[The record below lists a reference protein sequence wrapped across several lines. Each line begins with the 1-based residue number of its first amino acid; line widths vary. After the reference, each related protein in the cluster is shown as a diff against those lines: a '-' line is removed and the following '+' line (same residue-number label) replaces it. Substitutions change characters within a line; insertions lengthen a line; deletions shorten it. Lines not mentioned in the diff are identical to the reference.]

1 MTDLAS
7 WFIFILL
14 PIAAISGWMAAR
26 KHYKKKYCTHE
37 TPFNPEYFKGLNY
50 LLNEQPDKAID
61 VFIRLLEVNSETV
74 DTHLALANLFRR
86 RGETERAIRIHQNL
100 IARPSLSVEQRSNAL
115 MELGMDYMH
124 AGVLDRAEHLFLEL
138 LEKNQHPII
147 VTKQLLRI
155 YQQEKN
161 WQQAIEMAQRHQQYT
176 KQNMAPLIAQF
187 YCELAEQTP
196 EQDLKE
202 INQLI
207 KHAQSN
213 DHNCVRANL
222 LSARLSI
229 NAGQHRKALKTL
241 QYIEQQ
247 DSHYLPEALPYM
259 LEIYHQTDNLDE
271 FSTWLRQ
278 VLKRQP
284 MMTAVRIMLASI
296 IKQQQGTQA
305 AQDFLNKEL
314 HLYPSVEGLH
324 ALLDLGHKN
333 NPGLIPLIQ
342 SVTNILIARGHRYT
356 CKHCGF
362 SGKIMHWHC
371 PSCGQW
377 GSIMPTEIHL
387 SALETLLVPSK

>member
-1 MTDLAS
+1 MADIVRWVIL
-7 WFIFILL
+7 FLL
-14 PIAAISGWMAAR
+14 PVAALSGWLAAH
-26 KHYKKKYCTHE
+26 KHYKKKLRKQE
-37 TPFNPEYFKGLNY
+37 SPFNPEYFKGLNY

-100 IARPSLSVEQRSNAL
+100 IARPSLSLEQRSKAL

-138 LEKNQHPII
+138 LENNQHPI
-147 VTKQLLRI
+147 VASKQLLRI

-161 WQQAIEMAQRHQQYT
+161 WQQAIAMAQRHQKST
-176 KQNMAPLIAQF
+176 KKDMSSMVAQF
-187 YCELAEQTP
+187 YCELAEMTP
-196 EQDLKE
+196 ENDLKE
-202 INQLI
+202 VNQLI
-207 KHAQSN
+207 KHAQSH
-213 DHNCVRANL
+213 DQNCVRASL
-222 LSARLSI
+222 LSAKLSI
-229 NAGQHRKALKTL
+229 NAGHHQKALKTL

-247 DSHYLPEALPYM
+247 DSQYLPEALPYM
-259 LEIYHQTDNLDE
+259 LEIYHHTNKFDE
-271 FSTWLRQ
+271 FDQWLQQ

-284 MMTAVRIMLASI
+284 MMTAARIMLANI

-314 HLYPSVEGLH
+314 LLYPSIEGLH
-324 ALLDLGHKN
+324 TLLDLGSDN

-342 SVTNILIARGHRYT
+342 SVTNILVIRGHRYT

-362 SGKIMHWHC
+362 SGKILHWHC
-371 PSCGQW
+371 PGCGQW
-377 GSIMPTEIHL
+377 GNITPTEIHL